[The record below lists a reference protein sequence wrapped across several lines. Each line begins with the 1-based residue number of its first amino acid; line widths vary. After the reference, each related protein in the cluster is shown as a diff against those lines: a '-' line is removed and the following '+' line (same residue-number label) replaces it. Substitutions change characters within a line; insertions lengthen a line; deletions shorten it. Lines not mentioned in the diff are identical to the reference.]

1 MYVYIYIHVYTHT
14 YTHMCIHAYRH
25 TCIHIYIYSYTHTY
39 IHTYAYV
46 YRMYTRYLPCELGEE
61 CTQVPRHQ
69 EALWLRQ
76 LYATYYE
83 RQLRVTGLF
92 LMLAWSE
99 HAARFDLPKD

>member
-1 MYVYIYIHVYTHT
+1 MYVYIYTCLHTHT
-14 YTHMCIHAYRH
+14 LTCVYMHTGIHAY
-25 TCIHIYIYSYTHTY
+25 IYIYSYTHTY

-83 RQLRVTGLF
+83 RHN
-92 LMLAWSE
+92 SE
-99 HAARFDLPKD
+99 